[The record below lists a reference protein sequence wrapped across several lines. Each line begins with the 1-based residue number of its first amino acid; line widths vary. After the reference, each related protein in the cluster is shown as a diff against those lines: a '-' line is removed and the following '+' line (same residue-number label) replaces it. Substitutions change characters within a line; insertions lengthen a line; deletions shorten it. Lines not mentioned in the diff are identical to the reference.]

1 MRRTAFRSWS
11 ALGAG
16 LLFGVGLVVSGMA
29 DPRNVV
35 GFLDV
40 SGARGPWNPN
50 LAAVM
55 VGAIAVHAAGLRL
68 GRRRRAFVVDGDGP
82 WIDARL
88 VGGAAIFGI
97 GWGLAGYCPGPA
109 IVSLGF
115 ASLGFASLGFGAA
128 RAWVFVGAMIVG
140 VLLGEAASSWRTASG
155 SSAAARGVSAC

>member
-1 MRRTAFRSWS
+1 MKRTALRSWS

-40 SGARGPWNPN
+40 SGAGGPWNPN

-55 VGAIAVHAAGLRL
+55 VGAIGVHALALRL
-68 GRRRRAFVVDGDGP
+68 GRRRRAFAVDGDAP

-88 VGGAAIFGI
+88 VGGAAIFGV
-97 GWGLAGYCPGPA
+97 GWGIAGYCPGPA

-115 ASLGFASLGFGAA
+115 GAA
-128 RAWVFVGAMIVG
+128 PAWAFVGAMVVG
-140 VLLGEAASSWRTASG
+140 VMLGEVASSWRTASRT
-155 SSAAARGVSAC
+155 AARGVSAC